1 MAWFDSSKLQVP
13 FELRVQ
19 ACVAS
24 WTYSVLHR
32 LILGHNGR
40 EFGWSSIL
48 YSTADSGDQILV
60 PSSWGLSFRLGLESS
75 SHVEEPSEL

>member
-19 ACVAS
+19 TYVAS

-32 LILGHNGR
+32 LFLGHNGR
-40 EFGWSSIL
+40 EIAW
-48 YSTADSGDQILV
+48 
-60 PSSWGLSFRLGLESS
+60 
-75 SHVEEPSEL
+75 